1 MAELAKRVR
10 AKDPEG
16 FKDWTDD
23 ELEQSWLEKYPGNTA
38 YMSLAGEKARIA
50 ANNSVVE
57 ANLAKSAKHA
67 EQPVGYKPGS
77 RMEYLTGKPVEIAAD
92 KPFREDVQDVL
103 SGTIG
108 QVAKVTGPAVQA
120 IASNADM
127 SREGLGS
134 KINRSIGIEP
144 ENLAA
149 ESDLKVIQ
157 SDADRRRLA
166 RALAKAFDESNPG
179 TLGGGGVYGD
189 RGTANVFESMP
200 LETLQSKYLTLMPRA
215 QEIMAEEKANRDATA
230 EQNRQKVS
238 AEIERVNSFPVT
250 DEQRSTLLE
259 QGLQRTQRE
268 AYGNDHAEALRFG
281 RDAAART
288 MAQTKDPKAA
298 MAAAQDATI
307 KYYQTLIQAAKGR
320 GLGDRASQNTATYE
334 QFIKTF
340 SDPREFSRMALQ
352 TGIPMAIAYASGVGG
367 AAMAARI
374 AAQFYGTA
382 ATTAALQGIY
392 DGEIDP
398 VDVIIESASEL
409 VEIPAMDV
417 VRGMGAATGKG
428 IIPALGEAARVAG
441 RTTTSAGT
449 EFATEALQTAGSEL
463 VKTGRVISG
472 PEAIS
477 AGTQGA
483 IIGAGAPSVFSAVEQ
498 ALATT
503 PSAPVDTGGQTA
515 FDFAPTEG
523 QQLGLPGVDIALQE
537 PALRNLAPP
546 GGFQVPEDTQ
556 NKPVAAQGA
565 EDAAAEKKGKGI
577 GSRIGEVARK
587 GYEYAKAHPY
597 ELGATFAGGL
607 AGGAIGGL
615 AGGSVGAWGG
625 RQVGRHLG
633 KVGGVA
639 ADAERAAD
647 ASAQNK
653 PVASV
658 GADDAAVKTPTIE
671 EALRGLFSQAAE
683 GQQAEVPAD
692 LAQRAGV
699 APLAAAEEEAPLA
712 RFIDAAI
719 RGDAVAGTEP
729 VQMEMFAEQ
738 PGQQL
743 GLFDQP
749 TGDVGTTPETA
760 PPTGEP
766 PAPLGPIEGR
776 FGQTLDR
783 SQGRLPVEIPTHQ
796 GTALESQMAGVQSE
810 QEGRLPPGVSAGI
823 PQRNL
828 PPAVLGMV
836 ERAFDRHGPS
846 GALELAVQLGVS
858 EEDATNLINELTDA
872 TNAGDRVPTSE
883 PVNQFEET
891 TTEPV
896 PPTEAA
902 PTAARPGGPV
912 AAKEAMNLLDVI
924 EQEANRQAKE
934 YKKEAPK
941 TEPKRPANVEP
952 QIPEEMAR
960 QLELADKA
968 KTKQKER
975 EKEPGYEERKANLKA
990 SPAYKQTYD
999 QMIADGFPDKTAR
1012 AAAYKAAEKAAA
1024 ETKAKEEGEG
1034 LEGKLQASVTAE
1046 KPAAAPKPAPK
1057 PEPKAEAVATPAAP
1071 AKEPTTVQ
1079 EFLNAGRI
1087 EEAREKARAAVSNP
1101 DETVT
1106 RGDYLGMKVGDL
1118 LPGGAMILG
1127 VSGGLIDETTKPP
1140 KKAPGPLRKEPT
1152 EDEGGPI
1159 TRQYAGIAEGTRKA
1173 PPTEGNQFRAS
1184 QAGKELGK
1192 LQKTAREA
1200 GVYGTEQAG
1209 PGGAGGA
1216 GAAVQGDRGPQSVV
1230 PEASRGRDLE
1240 GLPAT
1245 VKVNG
1250 EERVYGGFKP
1260 AQQVAEEY
1268 VSGTGRKY
1276 NPPKTYVKVD
1286 KDRAKRIADAYET
1299 MKHAP
1304 DDPDVKAAY
1313 EAMIRETLDQYD
1325 AILKTGLVVE
1335 FIEPGKDPYPNPRMA
1350 IDDVVQN
1357 NHLWVFP
1364 TDTGFGT
1371 SESFDAS
1378 KNPLLAPTTYKISGK
1393 VATANDIF
1401 RAVHDYFG
1409 HIKNGVGFRA
1419 DGEENAWRS
1428 HSSMYSPLARRA
1440 MTTETRG
1447 QNSWLNYG
1455 PYGEKN
1461 RTAKT
1466 EDTVFADQKTGLLP
1480 EWAVTEGAADPTP
1493 ETPPKKGKPLA
1504 GIVRPDSFGT
1514 IEAWKNHVRELGFTE
1529 EQISDAE
1536 RVFTATQQEPLAK
1549 KKDGSF
1555 DTVALLDSE
1564 EVAAPGSKT
1573 LKEVFAELKG
1583 KDITKLSEEEQVKI
1597 IAEKMLPE
1605 MRRQMRQVNSGIG
1618 WYKTDIEA
1626 MEHALKNPQP
1636 ELNDSEEMLI
1646 MKMIA
1651 AATSFGQDPN
1661 TNIESALTLYRA
1673 FKETGEMAERQETG
1687 KHWPGKP
1694 NFEINAKKFT
1704 RMAKELGGMK
1714 ALAKWM
1720 TEKHPISEIRR
1731 FNPNVKIKGKASDM
1745 QYGSYVLGPKGGP
1758 FFQNLIGNRD
1768 LVTGD
1773 RWDNRAMH
1781 RLMGTPISDKATLA
1795 QRTVFNKAS
1804 EVVAKKLGVEQ
1815 ADLQAMRWFYEKSVY
1830 EAMGVKKASFG
1841 TYSVAGRR
1849 AVEGIPAKEGR
1860 LSARSE
1866 LKEESK
1872 SIATEVKFGTDS
1884 PYGKKYNWSS
1894 LTPEQ
1899 QRKVT
1904 DAHGKYLIEAIEAAT
1919 GVKVERADPGK
1930 GVYEGDANPN
1940 WIVKV
1945 KGTPQQIEAAASLFG
1960 LGSQQDSVI
1969 ASRKVEPG
1977 EGKVGLDVSSKTK
1990 GTDWAKPDFIDK
2002 VWAEYARIAPDLAK
2016 EAGASLEFDDNGV
2029 SIRMFNDGFADK
2041 GTLTRAA
2048 AAIQS
2053 AIKNVDPK
2061 ATPKV
2066 SPQEFEVSYSGNSWS
2081 ESAGG
2086 EAYKQALRDRGFAD
2100 AEINKFVEGADASI
2114 EKAWNKHAAKGAL
2127 KKDLDLTDAI
2137 DRAIAELKT
2146 TEDNVRAGSEIIRQ
2160 QQLRELDLMEPKT
2173 GEEMKTMA
2181 KEDPVAYALYSST
2194 NVLFDNFIRA
2204 AFGTSVSRGRKM
2216 NLYQAYKGSFI
2227 PEETETAEDWIGS
2240 RNPVWRGGSGQ
2251 LRISRASALDQAAD
2265 NLSQQIDKGYLLAGA
2280 ANGDPD
2286 SIAMLRDAYKQ
2297 ELKGTLA
2304 HEILHGFEDTVD
2316 TTASRD
2322 PKEKAKMKRMQ
2333 ALMNKSADQLLL
2345 HELPDGTTLGEMLE
2359 PYFDTKS
2366 MDKHW
2371 DAEIQAM
2378 AKTVLG
2384 QTNPTK
2390 PSKPAQG
2397 SLFKGKGGPGG
2408 VRTSTRDALE
2418 SLESARKPR
2427 KAVRGVLEHIVDTK
2441 PRIAPPAKPKAPLEG
2456 MIKG

>member
-10 AKDPEG
+10 DKDPEG

-23 ELEQSWLEKYPGNTA
+23 EIEQAMLEKHPTVSA
-38 YMSLAGEKARIA
+38 YKELAGEQARIA
-50 ANNSVVE
+50 AQNS
-57 ANLAKSAKHA
+57 LAARAKDPNALTQKEGTQALAGTPGTYGSLPGIADIASAA
-67 EQPVGYKPGS
+67 FEPVTAVTGRFAKAVTTPGS
-77 RMEYLTGKPVEIAAD
+77 ITRKAGDLVYEAAVPGDPAERSILKEEAPAPALAMSDIDTLGQEQERQRKIERDRVSEQSRLQLGRAYEQTMARTDLDEAGKAE
-92 KPFREDVQDVL
+92 
-103 SGTIG
+103 TIERITRQKQIG
-108 QVAKVTGPAVQA
+108 EFGPQ
-120 IASNADM
+120 IASAWA
-127 SREGLGS
+127 EGR
-134 KINRSIGIEP
+134 KK
-144 ENLAA
+144 AA
-149 ESDLKVIQ
+149 EEFARSKDPAAAMEVGRKTTQLYVNTLRQ
-157 SDADRRRLA
+157 AERGRELGA
-166 RALAKAFDESNPG
+166 RAS
-179 TLGGGGVYGD
+179 
-189 RGTANVFESMP
+189 
-200 LETLQSKYLTLMPRA
+200 
-215 QEIMAEEKANRDATA
+215 
-230 EQNRQKVS
+230 
-238 AEIERVNSFPVT
+238 
-250 DEQRSTLLE
+250 
-259 QGLQRTQRE
+259 
-268 AYGNDHAEALRFG
+268 GNEALYNG
-281 RDAAART
+281 L
-288 MAQTKDPKAA
+288 
-298 MAAAQDATI
+298 I
-307 KYYQTLIQAAKGR
+307 NTL
-320 GLGDRASQNTATYE
+320 N
-334 QFIKTF
+334 
-340 SDPREFSRMALQ
+340 DPREFSRMALQ
-352 TGIPMAIAYASGVGG
+352 TGLPMALAFAPGVGGMALGGRILTQLLGSTASGLAVQQIYDGEMDIGSALNNAAGETLVLIPGASAVTRAAQAAGKGVGG
-367 AAMAARI
+367 AAARSLAAAAVGAAEEPIEEEVTRRLETGFQEGTSPMEKGI
-374 AAQFYGTA
+374 AALFGGTI
-382 ATTAALQGIY
+382 G
-392 DGEIDP
+392 P
-398 VDVIIESASEL
+398 VA
-409 VEIPAMDV
+409 
-417 VRGMGAATGKG
+417 
-428 IIPALGEAARVAG
+428 EAAVRPGAPTPMSPAPG
-441 RTTTSAGT
+441 QSAF
-449 EFATEALQTAGSEL
+449 EF
-463 VKTGRVISG
+463 
-472 PEAIS
+472 
-477 AGTQGA
+477 
-483 IIGAGAPSVFSAVEQ
+483 APSVS
-498 ALATT
+498 
-503 PSAPVDTGGQTA
+503 D
-515 FDFAPTEG
+515 
-523 QQLGLPGVDIALQE
+523 QQYNLPGVDIRLQAQE
-537 PALRNLAPP
+537 PALQNLAPP
-546 GGFQVPEDTQ
+546 GGFQVPEEQ

-565 EDAAAEKKGKGI
+565 EDAAEKRGRGI

-647 ASAQNK
+647 AAAQNK
-653 PVASV
+653 PVAAV
-658 GADDAAVKTPTIE
+658 GADDAAAKTPTIE

-712 RFIDAAI
+712 RFIDASI
-719 RGDAVAGTEP
+719 RGDVVAGTEP

-749 TGDVGTTPETA
+749 TGDVGTTPEA
-760 PPTGEP
+760 GGPPPGGP
-766 PAPLGPIEGR
+766 APAPLGPIEGR

-846 GALELAVQLGVS
+846 GALELATQLGVS

-872 TNAGDRVPTSE
+872 TNAGERVPTSE

-891 TTEPV
+891 TEPA
-896 PPTEAA
+896 PTEAA
-902 PTAARPGGPV
+902 PPAVRPGGPV

-934 YKKEAPK
+934 YKAAPK
-941 TEPKRPANVEP
+941 TETKRPANVEP

-960 QLELADKA
+960 QMELADKA

-1034 LEGKLQASVTAE
+1034 LESKLQASVTAE

-1057 PEPKAEAVATPAAP
+1057 PEPKAEAAATPAAP

-1118 LPGGAMILG
+1118 LPGGSMILG

-1140 KKAPGPLRKEPT
+1140 KKAPGPLRKDPT
-1152 EDEGGPI
+1152 EDEAGPI
-1159 TRQYAGIAEGTRKA
+1159 TKQYASVAEGTRKA
-1173 PPTEGNQFRAS
+1173 PPTEGSQFRTD
-1184 QAGKELGK
+1184 QATKEMGK

-1536 RVFTATQQEPLAK
+1536 RVFTTTQQEPLAK

-1555 DTVALLDSE
+1555 DTVAFLDSE
-1564 EVAAPGSKT
+1564 EVASPGSKS
-1573 LKEVFAELKG
+1573 LKQVFAELKG

-1605 MRRQMRQVNSGIG
+1605 MRRQRKQVNSGIG

-1673 FKETGEMAERQETG
+1673 FKETGEMAERQESG

-1731 FNPNVKIKGKASDM
+1731 FNPNVKIQGKASDM

-1795 QRTVFNKAS
+1795 QRTIFNKAS

-1815 ADLQAMRWFYEKSVY
+1815 ADLQAMRWFFEKSLY
-1830 EAMGVKKASFG
+1830 EALGVKKASFG

-1849 AVEGIPAKEGR
+1849 AVEGIPSKEGR

-1866 LKEESK
+1866 LREESK

-1894 LTPEQ
+1894 LTPDQ

-1969 ASRKVEPG
+1969 ASRKVGPG

-1990 GTDWAKPDFIDK
+1990 GADWAKPDFIDK

-2016 EAGASLEFDDNGV
+2016 EAGASLEFDDKGV

-2053 AIKNVDPK
+2053 AIKNIDPK

-2265 NLSQQIDKGYLLAGA
+2265 NLSQQIEKGYLLAGA

-2384 QTNPTK
+2384 QTKPTK

-2397 SLFKGKGGPGG
+2397 SLFKGRGGPGG

-2427 KAVRGVLEHIVDTK
+2427 KPVRGVLEHLVDTK
-2441 PRIAPPAKPKAPLEG
+2441 PRLAPPAKPKAPLED
-2456 MIKG
+2456 MVKA